1 MRHGATGLLAILT
14 LALLT
19 ACGGG
24 SPSVEMKLCAD
35 GSRIPTTETCPEPT
49 PGTDPQPQAQPL
61 FTLTKA
67 AELQTLTG
75 AREPDETP
83 QQNDARRREQDR
95 TGWTG
100 RARPA
105 GDPLEDLVVAFS
117 AKHDDVS
124 LRQTILAKHG
134 LVVHGAQDQ
143 DKTTRSIGTTLAHA
157 GLAVVTTANPS
168 PGSGGDGIYVR
179 TDVLPSGTRP
189 DASATWTGLMLGA
202 DRASQALLQGD
213 AAITYDFGDQDVTV
227 ALTAIMNLD
236 DAKPYR
242 VPTETFADIPVTAAG
257 TWALDSSEARYAE
270 GRFAGP
276 EHQEAVGL
284 FWTPAMTGA
293 FGGRQPS
300 PTP

>member
-1 MRHGATGLLAILT
+1 MRHGTTGLLAILT
-14 LALLT
+14 LTLLT

-24 SPSVEMKLCAD
+24 SPQLPPCENNAPRVE
-35 GSRIPTTETCPEPT
+35 GQCPMPKEEDDT
-49 PGTDPQPQAQPL
+49 PQAQAL
-61 FTLTKA
+61 FTETEAAEIRTLTKA
-67 AELQTLTG
+67 G
-75 AREPDETP
+75 PPGETA
-83 QQNDARRREQDR
+83 QENDARRREQDR

-100 RARPA
+100 RASPA
-105 GDPLEDLVVAFS
+105 SPDALEDHVVAFS

-134 LVVHGAQDQ
+134 LIVYGAQDQ

-157 GLAVVTTANPS
+157 GLAVVTTANPP

-179 TDVLPSGTRP
+179 TDVSPSGSPP
-189 DASATWTGLMLGA
+189 DTTATWTGLMLGA

-213 AAITYDFGDQDVTV
+213 AALTYDFDDQDVTV
-227 ALTAIMNLD
+227 NLTAIMNLD

-242 VPTETFADIPVTAAG
+242 IPTETFADIAVKPDG
-257 TWALDSSEARYAE
+257 TWALDPNGARYAE

-293 FGGRQPS
+293 FGGTKVP
-300 PTP
+300 